1 VPLGRLAAVG
11 FPNVGLQFLEVDR
24 ERFDERVRALACSEH
39 EMVLSPRHRD
49 VEQASLLVV
58 STRQTLPEN
67 VTPPVVV
74 NVWIPVIVGVELP
87 LA

>member
-1 VPLGRLAAVG
+1 
-11 FPNVGLQFLEVDR
+11 
-24 ERFDERVRALACSEH
+24 
-39 EMVLSPRHRD
+39 MVLSPRHRD